1 MTRPTEAD
9 ARWERDGLVVEWLG
23 GAVWIEVAGSGV
35 LLDVPP
41 GAVERLGDRLPR
53 LRSVGLTSGRVRAV
67 GGLVPL
73 LVELSRWRTGEV
85 PLALR
90 FPLGEERGAMLAETW
105 VRGWPDLYPLTL
117 DAEVPGSTFDAGDAV
132 VTTVPLRAGE
142 PRWRDGTVQPVTAV
156 ALRVEVAGR
165 RVSWVPAAA
174 PDGALRRAVAG
185 ADLAVVEVGRVAW
198 PRADTPWRPTV
209 EDAVALRDVV
219 GELWVVGD
227 DGRLVG
233 GPDH

>member
-1 MTRPTEAD
+1 MTARTEAD

-23 GAVWIEVAGSGV
+23 GALWIELACAGM

-53 LRSVGLTSGRVRAV
+53 LRSVALTSGRVRAV

-73 LVELSRWRTGEV
+73 LVELGRWRVGDV

-142 PRWRDGTVQPVTAV
+142 PRWRDGSVQPVTAV
-156 ALRVEVAGR
+156 AHRIDVAGR
-165 RVSWVPAAA
+165 RVVWIPAAA
-174 PDGALRRAVAG
+174 PDGALRRAAAG
-185 ADLAVVEVGRVAW
+185 ADLAVIEVGSVPW
-198 PRADTPWRPTV
+198 PRTDARWRPGM
-209 EDAVALRDVV
+209 EDAMALRDAV

-227 DGRLVG
+227 DGRLAG
-233 GPDH
+233 GPAQ

>member
-1 MTRPTEAD
+1 MPDDTPAT
-9 ARWERDGLVVEWLG
+9 ARWERDGLLVEWLG
-23 GAVWIEVAGSGV
+23 GAVWVELAGAGL

-41 GAVERLGDRLPR
+41 GAVERLGDRLQR
-53 LRSVGLTSGRVRAV
+53 LRSVALTSGRVGAV

-73 LVELSRWRTGEV
+73 LVELARWRVGDV

-132 VTTVPLRAGE
+132 VTTVPVRAGE
-142 PRWRDGTVQPVTAV
+142 PRWRDATVQPIPAV
-156 ALRVEVAGR
+156 ALRIEVDGR
-165 RVSWVPAAA
+165 RVAWVPACA
-174 PDGALRRAVAG
+174 PDGALRRAASG
-185 ADLAVVEVGRVAW
+185 ADLAIVEVGQAPW
-198 PRADTPWRPTV
+198 PRTDERWRPSTA
-209 EDAVALRDVV
+209 DALALRERV

-227 DGRLVG
+227 DGRWVG
-233 GPDH
+233 GPAH